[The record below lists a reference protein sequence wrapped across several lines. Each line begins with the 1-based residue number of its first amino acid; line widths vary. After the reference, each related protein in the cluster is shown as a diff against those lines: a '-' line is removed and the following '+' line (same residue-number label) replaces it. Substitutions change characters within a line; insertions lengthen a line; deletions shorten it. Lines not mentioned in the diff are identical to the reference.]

1 MAILTKKFISSLL
14 KVILGQ
20 KLRIKLTGLH
30 RDKPP
35 TKQYLT
41 PPAWELWYESQ
52 FIPNKIFK
60 ILSWISGALITLTVT
75 LPSWAFRAFEA
86 RKVTTWGPT
95 SFMVQITNPLKN
107 GKKSV
112 SLKIFYLS
120 DLFFLIFTISWVAGQ
135 SPVGAFGLDS
145 KHPRDL
151 APARHLRAQRYLTVW
166 SDSSSRGRNSYVTNS
181 FLDLFEVKKINKKI
195 IKFEF
200 LRN

>member
-41 PPAWELWYESQ
+41 PPAWELWYQSQ
-52 FIPNKIFK
+52 FIPNMIFR
-60 ILSWISGALITLTVT
+60 ILSWISGALITSTVT

-95 SFMVQITNPLKN
+95 SFIVQITNPLKN

-120 DLFFLIFTISWVAGQ
+120 DLFLIFTISWVAGQ

-181 FLDLFEVKKINKKI
+181 FLDLFEVLKKLREKLINLN
-195 IKFEF
+195 F
-200 LRN
+200 

>member
-60 ILSWISGALITLTVT
+60 ILSWISGALITSTVT
-75 LPSWAFRAFEA
+75 LPSWAFSAFEA

-120 DLFFLIFTISWVAGQ
+120 DLFFFNFYYILGC
-135 SPVGAFGLDS
+135 
-145 KHPRDL
+145 
-151 APARHLRAQRYLTVW
+151 W
-166 SDSSSRGRNSYVTNS
+166 SESSRGFRAR
-181 FLDLFEVKKINKKI
+181 FETSTWLGFRSTLEGAASPRRLER
-195 IKFEF
+195 FEF
-200 LRN
+200 ERQKQLRHQFFPGPFWSSKKLREKLINLIF